1 MTRYMMPARSQGKL
15 YMQRAMTRLTEKD
28 IHRWVFA
35 HGMTPETE
43 SLVRKWLTQRLN
55 GFYCDLQVMYTP
67 HIRLHRALQARTHVV
82 LQDTPPL
89 TTIAQDDEAVSVDA
103 HGMKPTEIAKAVIK
117 ATGLNPHLSVYGW
130 PFCVSELD
138 GNENEGGAM

>member
-1 MTRYMMPARSQGKL
+1 MTRYTMPARSCGRG
-15 YMQRAMTRLTEKD
+15 YMQRQLIERERND
-28 IHRWVFA
+28 VHRWVFA

-43 SLVRKWLTQRLN
+43 SLVRKWLTQRLD
-55 GFYCDLQVMYTP
+55 GFYCDLHVMYTP

-82 LQDTPPL
+82 LQNTPSL

-117 ATGLNPHLSVYGW
+117 ATGLNPHMSVCGW
-130 PFCVSELD
+130 PVCLD
-138 GNENEGGAM
+138 DVDGNEGGAI